1 MKEQSRKKQEKV
13 ETGFTG
19 LYFLLFVVILYI
31 ILYMLDS
38 EKTMDSLI
46 SSGGLLYSILPILL
60 FVIMFMTLIFWLIKP
75 QTIKKYMGKG
85 SGLKGWAIAL
95 ATGILSHGPLYVWY
109 PMLRDLRE
117 HGMKNSLISVFLSN
131 RSVKLPF
138 LPVMVF
144 YFGGLFVL
152 ILVIYMILASLV
164 QGWIFEMLESSG
176 IVMENV
182 NKKSAKTLK

>member
-1 MKEQSRKKQEKV
+1 MKEQDMKKQEKPDGGKS
-13 ETGFTG
+13 EGGFTG
-19 LYFLLFVVILYI
+19 QYFLLFVIILYI
-31 ILYMLDS
+31 ILYLFDS
-38 EKTMDSLI
+38 DKTIDSLR
-46 SSGGLLYSILPILL
+46 SSGELLYSILPILL

-75 QTIKKYMGKG
+75 QLIKKYMGKG

-138 LPVMVF
+138 LPMMVF

-164 QGWIFEMLESSG
+164 QGWIFEILERSG
-176 IVMENV
+176 IVMENTE
-182 NKKSAKTLK
+182 N